1 MPEDR
6 DKEKSWLWTRK
17 CDLKIPTEALI
28 CFAQEQVIR
37 KNYVKYHINKSVDLL
52 SCRLCSEK
60 GETIGHIVSECS
72 KLAQSEYKRRHGN
85 VARMVHWK
93 LYEEFNIEK
102 SEKWYLHNPK
112 TVTENVNHKLIWD
125 MDILCH
131 NLIVER
137 KPDIATVNKM
147 EKTTIIIDVAIPGD
161 KRTTFKEK
169 KKIQK
174 YQNIKK
180 EFQRSWK
187 LKKIDVIPVVL
198 KDLGSVT
205 KNFEEYVDKI
215 GIKMDLHIPQKIH
228 Y

>member
-1 MPEDR
+1 MYGQFIRDMPEDR

-37 KNYVKYHINKSVDLL
+37 KNYVKYHINKSVDSL
-52 SCRLCSEK
+52 SCRLCGEK

-72 KLAQSEYKRRHGN
+72 KLAQIRRHGN

-93 LYEEFNIEK
+93 LYEEFSIET

-131 NLIVER
+131 NLIVEK
-137 KPDIATVNKM
+137 KPDIVTVNKM

-161 KRTTFKEK
+161 NRTSVRKRRRLKS
-169 KKIQK
+169 I
-174 YQNIKK
+174 
-180 EFQRSWK
+180 RPWK

-215 GIKMDLHIPQKIH
+215 GIKIDLHIPQKIH